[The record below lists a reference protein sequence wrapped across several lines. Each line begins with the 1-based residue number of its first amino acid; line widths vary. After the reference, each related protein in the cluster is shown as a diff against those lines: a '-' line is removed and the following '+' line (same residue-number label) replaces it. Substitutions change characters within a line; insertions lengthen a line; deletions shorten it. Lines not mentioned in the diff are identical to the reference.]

1 MTKSA
6 APTGRVP
13 RMLRMALPLLV
24 VLGVAGTLGAVLTG
38 GGDDDTEDRVF
49 NATTRTVTY
58 EVLGSGRSEL
68 ITYTAGEG
76 NKEKSVT
83 NAKLPWKLTVNLP
96 VGVSGGTANLL
107 VRNPKNDTD
116 VTCRISLAGKPVNEV
131 VATDG
136 YVDPSCSVQ
145 LTADLAK

>member
-1 MTKSA
+1 MSKSS
-6 APTGRVP
+6 APTARVP
-13 RMLRMALPLLV
+13 RILRMVLPVAV
-24 VLGVAGTLGAVLTG
+24 VVVVAGTLAAVLTG
-38 GGDDDTEDRVF
+38 GDDAEDPVF

-68 ITYTAGEG
+68 ITYTSGEG
-76 NKEKSVT
+76 NKEKTVS
-83 NAKLPWKLTVNLP
+83 NAKLPWKLTVELP

-107 VRNPKNDTD
+107 ARNPENDTT
-116 VTCRISLAGKPVNEV
+116 VTCRISMGGKPVNEV

-145 LTADLAK
+145 LTAELAK